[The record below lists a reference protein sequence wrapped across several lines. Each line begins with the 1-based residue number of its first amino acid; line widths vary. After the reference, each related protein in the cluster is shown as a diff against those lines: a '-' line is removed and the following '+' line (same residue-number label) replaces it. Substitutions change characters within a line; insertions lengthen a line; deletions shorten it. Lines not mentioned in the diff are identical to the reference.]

1 MLPRLGQKYDLKI
14 EVTSK
19 SREEYHSDEYSR
31 LNLPVA
37 PTIMVED
44 EIVVEGA
51 DISEAKLENAIRTKL
66 GLESI
71 VT

>member
-1 MLPRLGQKYDLKI
+1 MMPRLGQKYDLEI

-51 DISEAKLENAIRTKL
+51 DISEEKLETPFEPNW
-66 GLESI
+66 G
-71 VT
+71 